1 LTSILSA
8 SFHTSLRWTSH
19 SAPCGVHEYASV
31 ASVRPPCDVR
41 KYLIGLGWN
50 RLLALTTEEVP
61 SLGLRPDRVLR
72 IAELAGLECPRPH
85 VLPSG
90 GTSFPPIPPFQS
102 LHQKAVTAVLDTA
115 PGPDKNQSRVPA

>member
-50 RLLALTTEEVP
+50 RLLALTTE
-61 SLGLRPDRVLR
+61 G
-72 IAELAGLECPRPH
+72 RPH
-85 VLPSG
+85 WACALIGSFGSPSSRG
-90 GTSFPPIPPFQS
+90 SS
-102 LHQKAVTAVLDTA
+102 A
-115 PGPDKNQSRVPA
+115 PDPMFSRVVERVFHPFPLSSHYTKKPSQQF